1 MSENVVKNKT
11 LPQVDGEFADEK
23 TLPNGSEV
31 FVPVKFNKQIMNLNL
46 EQAQELAQK
55 GMKFDMISDDYLALK
70 GLATAKGKN
79 VGEYI
84 KGLIES
90 EKTRRLEEITEKC
103 GGDSEFAEHILKL
116 ENGGDSPRGFEEI
129 AESFPKIKAI
139 EDLPQSVVEAASL
152 KGTLLLDEYLRYLH
166 KQEMAMKESLK
177 KQKETLESSAG
188 SFINR
193 SGGITP
199 ETAEFLRGLWQK

>member
-1 MSENVVKNKT
+1 MSENVIENKT
-11 LPQVDGEFADEK
+11 APQVEGDFADRNTTPEE
-23 TLPNGSEV
+23 SQV
-31 FVPVKFNKQIMNLNL
+31 FVPVKFNKQIINLNL

-55 GMKFDMISDDYLALK
+55 GMKFDMISADYSALK
-70 GLATAKGKN
+70 SLAAASGKN

-84 KGLIES
+84 AYLNES
-90 EKTRRLEEITEKC
+90 EKACRLKEITEKC
-103 GGDSEFAEHILKL
+103 GGDSEFAEHILSL
-116 ENGGDSPRGFEEI
+116 EKGDGGPRGFDEI

-166 KQEMAMKESLK
+166 KQEIAVKESLK

-188 SFINR
+188 SFTNR
-193 SGGITP
+193 SGGQTP